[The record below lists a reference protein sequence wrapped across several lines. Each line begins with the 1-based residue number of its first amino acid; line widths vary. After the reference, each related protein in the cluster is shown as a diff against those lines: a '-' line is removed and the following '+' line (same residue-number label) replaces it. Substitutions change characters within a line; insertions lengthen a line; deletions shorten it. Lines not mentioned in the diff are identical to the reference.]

1 MTAARIAVES
11 ARYAWR
17 LESPNEKLREA
28 RSMPAPLGTTP
39 TKKMPKIAVLGIDD
53 SPSTRAAVRFFRERR
68 IVVRF
73 VDLSKTPIDAGELRR
88 LIDKLGGSAFVDG
101 NPGTDRGSLVG
112 RVRADPSLLRLPL
125 VIYGDDATA
134 GPNEPTWAAWLA
146 GRKQV

>member
-1 MTAARIAVES
+1 
-11 ARYAWR
+11 
-17 LESPNEKLREA
+17 
-28 RSMPAPLGTTP
+28 MPAPLGTTP

-73 VDLSKTPIDAGELRR
+73 VDLRKTPMDAGDLRR

-101 NPGTDRGSLVG
+101 NWGADRGGLVA

-134 GPNEPTWAAWLA
+134 GPNEATWAGWLA